1 MNALT
6 DQEQLDLSP
15 IRAEGKFSGAPKM
28 LVQFM
33 RYGVIGGLAF
43 VVDFTALL
51 GLTELAH
58 FHYLV
63 AATVGFLL
71 GLLVNYELATR
82 WVFDYRRISSRRVEF
97 LLFGVVGLVGL
108 VLNNLGLYIMAG
120 VFGLDYRIAKLITAA
135 LVLVFNFSVRR
146 VLLFTPEAAALVTN
160 AEPIQFTPHTHSR

>member
-1 MNALT
+1 MRRVT
-6 DQEQLDLSP
+6 DQEQLDVSP
-15 IRAEGKFSGAPKM
+15 IRAERTFSSPPKI

-33 RYGVIGGLAF
+33 RYGLIGGLAF
-43 VVDFTALL
+43 VVDFATLL

-71 GLLVNYELATR
+71 GLMVNYVLATR

-135 LVLVFNFSVRR
+135 LVLIFNFSVRR
-146 VLLFTPEAAALVTN
+146 VLLFTPVAAALVTN
-160 AEPIQFTPHTHSR
+160 AEPIQFTPHPHSR